1 MLESAFLFVG
11 VIAFGWTL
19 VTMYAAVM
27 AHSGDS
33 TGDAV
38 AMMAGIVGFVLWGV
52 WTFST
57 LNVDVVTDSGTI
69 VTVANPELTLL
80 GIVMALVPGY
90 IALTG
95 PIDLIYR
102 AVDDPGQRDI

>member
-1 MLESAFLFVG
+1 MLESAFLLVG
-11 VIAFGWTL
+11 VLAFGWTL
-19 VTMYAAVM
+19 VTLYAAV
-27 AHSGDS
+27 AARSDDK

-38 AMMAGIVGFVLWGV
+38 AMMAGVVGFVIWGV
-52 WTFST
+52 WTFGT
-57 LNVDVVTDSGTI
+57 LNVDVVTDSGSI
-69 VTVANPELTLL
+69 VTVSNPELTLL

-102 AVDDPGQRDI
+102 AVDEPGQRDI